1 MSELFEERLENELKA
16 LRTKNLLRKPLAFN
30 SNFLNLATND
40 YFLLRHN
47 KQVLA
52 IADEI
57 ARKYGTGSGAS
68 PLLSGY
74 LPCHQILINE
84 LLDWKHKSFGMLY
97 NSGYMANQ
105 ALVKNLPGKHDL
117 ILVDRLIHHSISQAL
132 NRGSTKFKR
141 YDHLDLCH
149 LEELLSDNTS
159 NYDTIFVITESIFS
173 MDGDY
178 PDLKRL
184 VELKKKYHFV
194 LILDEAHGTGILGNS
209 GAGLAE
215 ETGTSNEVDI
225 IIGTF
230 GKSLAGMGAYV
241 LTNLLPIIEY
251 LTNKAGEYIYST
263 FLSPHQTGVALA
275 SIDVVRNAHK
285 KRESLKIL
293 SRWLRSRL
301 VEYID
306 VQTNHNTPIIPLI
319 VGSNNFTLKLQAL
332 FLKKDILVGAVRP
345 PTVPLGSS
353 RIRLSLNSE
362 LSKEKLEPLISIIK
376 EWSKK

>member
-1 MSELFEERLENELKA
+1 MPKLFEERLKNELKS
-16 LRTKNLLRKPLAFN
+16 LHTKNLFREPLPLIKK
-30 SNFLNLATND
+30 SLNLATND

-47 KQVLA
+47 KQVLE
-52 IADEI
+52 IADTM

-74 LPCHQILINE
+74 LPCHQMLINK
-84 LLDWKHKSFGMLY
+84 LLDWKQKKFGMLF
-97 NSGYMANQ
+97 NSGFMANQ
-105 ALVKNLPGKHDL
+105 ALVKNLPGKNDL
-117 ILVDRLIHHSISQAL
+117 ILVDKYIHHSIAQAL

-141 YDHLDLCH
+141 YNHLDLGH
-149 LEELLSDNTS
+149 LEELLSDNS
-159 NYDTIFVITESIFS
+159 SRYQTIFVITESIFS

-184 VELKKKYHFV
+184 VELKKKYPFL
-194 LILDEAHGTGILGNS
+194 LILDEAHGTGILGKS

-215 ETGTSNEVDI
+215 ETATSNEVDI

-263 FLSPHQTGVALA
+263 FLSPYHTGVALA
-275 SIDVVRNAHK
+275 SIDVVKNAHE
-285 KRESLKIL
+285 KRESIKLL
-293 SRWLRSRL
+293 SSWLRNRL
-301 VEYID
+301 IEYID
-306 VQTNHNTPIIPLI
+306 VQTNYNTPIIPLI
-319 VGSNNFTLKLQAL
+319 VGSNNSALKLQRL
-332 FLKKDILVGAVRP
+332 FLNNGTLVGAVRP
-345 PTVPLGSS
+345 PTVPLDSS

-362 LSKEKLEPLISIIK
+362 LSKEKLEPLISTIK
-376 EWSKK
+376 KWSKK

>member
-1 MSELFEERLENELKA
+1 MPELFEKRLENELKA
-16 LRTKNLLRKPLAFN
+16 LRAKNLLRKPLAFN
-30 SNFLNLATND
+30 NNFLNLTTND

-57 ARKYGTGSGAS
+57 AQKYGTGSGAS

-74 LPCHQILINE
+74 LPCHQMLINE

-117 ILVDRLIHHSISQAL
+117 ILVDRFIHHSIAQAL

-149 LEELLSDNTS
+149 LEELLSNNIN

-184 VELKKKYHFV
+184 VELKKKYPFI
-194 LILDEAHGTGILGNS
+194 LILDEAHGTGVLGSS

-215 ETGTSNEVDI
+215 ETGTFNEVDI

-263 FLSPHQTGVALA
+263 FLSPHQAGVALA
-275 SIDVVRNAHK
+275 TIKMVRNADG
-285 KRESLKIL
+285 KRESLKLI
-293 SRWLRSRL
+293 SHWLRNRL
-301 VEYID
+301 AEYIN
-306 VQTNHNTPIIPLI
+306 VQTNYNTPIIPI
-319 VGSNNFTLKLQAL
+319 IMGDSISTLKLQTL
-332 FLKKDILVGAVRP
+332 FLKKGIIVGAVRP
-345 PTVPLGSS
+345 PTVPRGSS

-362 LSKEKLEPLISIIK
+362 LSKEKLEPLISTIK
-376 EWSKK
+376 ECSKK

>member
-1 MSELFEERLENELKA
+1 MPKSFEERLKNELKG
-16 LRTKNLLRKPLAFN
+16 LHTENLFREPLALN
-30 SNFLNLATND
+30 KNFLNLASND
-40 YFLLRHN
+40 YFLLRNN
-47 KQVLA
+47 KQVLE
-52 IADEI
+52 IADTV

-68 PLLSGY
+68 PLLSGF
-74 LPCHQILINE
+74 LPCHQMLIKK
-84 LLDWKHKSFGMLY
+84 LLDWKRKNFGMLF

-105 ALVKNLPGKHDL
+105 ALVKSLPGKNDL
-117 ILVDRLIHHSISQAL
+117 ILVDKFIHHSIAQAL
-132 NRGSTKFKR
+132 NRGSTRFKR
-141 YDHLDLCH
+141 YNHLDMCH

-184 VELKKKYHFV
+184 VELKKKYPFV
-194 LILDEAHGTGILGNS
+194 LILDDAHGTGVLGIS

-241 LTNLLPIIEY
+241 LTNLLPVIEY

-275 SIDVVRNAHK
+275 SIDIIKNAHK
-285 KRESLKIL
+285 KRESLKLL
-293 SRWLRSRL
+293 SGWLRSRL

-306 VQTNHNTPIIPLI
+306 VQSNQNTPIIPLI
-319 VGSNNFTLKLQAL
+319 VGSNYSTLKLQSL
-332 FLKKDILVGAVRP
+332 FLKKGIIVGAVRP
-345 PTVPLGSS
+345 PTVPRESS

-362 LSKEKLEPLISIIK
+362 LSKEELEPLISNIK

>member
-1 MSELFEERLENELKA
+1 MPELFEERLENELKA

-57 ARKYGTGSGAS
+57 AQKYGTGSGAS

-74 LPCHQILINE
+74 LPCHQMLINE

-117 ILVDRLIHHSISQAL
+117 ILVDRFIHHSIAQAL
-132 NRGSTKFKR
+132 NRGSAKFKR
-141 YDHLDLCH
+141 YDHLDLCQ
-149 LEELLSDNTS
+149 LEELLSDNIN

-184 VELKKKYHFV
+184 VELKKKYPFI
-194 LILDEAHGTGILGNS
+194 LILDEAHGTGVLGSS

-215 ETGTSNEVDI
+215 ETGTFNEVDI

-263 FLSPHQTGVALA
+263 FLSPHQAGVALA
-275 SIDVVRNAHK
+275 TINIVRNADE
-285 KRESLKIL
+285 KRESLKLI
-293 SRWLRSRL
+293 SHWLRNEL
-301 VEYID
+301 AEHIN
-306 VQTNHNTPIIPLI
+306 VQTNYNTPIIPI
-319 VGSNNFTLKLQAL
+319 IMGDSISTLKLQTL
-332 FLKKDILVGAVRP
+332 LLNKGIVVGAVRP
-345 PTVPLGSS
+345 PTVPCGSS

-362 LSKEKLEPLISIIK
+362 LSKEELEPLISIFK
-376 EWSKK
+376 ECSKK

>member
-1 MSELFEERLENELKA
+1 MPKSFEERLKDEIKDLHKD
-16 LRTKNLLRKPLAFN
+16 NLFREPLALN
-30 SNFLNLATND
+30 KNFLNLATND

-47 KQVLA
+47 KQVLEF
-52 IADEI
+52 ADTV

-74 LPCHQILINE
+74 LPCHQMLINK
-84 LLDWKHKSFGMLY
+84 LVGWKQKKFGMLF
-97 NSGYMANQ
+97 NSGFMANQ
-105 ALVKNLPGKHDL
+105 ALIKNLPGKHDL
-117 ILVDRLIHHSISQAL
+117 ILVDKFIHHSIAQAL
-132 NRGSTKFKR
+132 NRGSTRFKR
-141 YDHLDLCH
+141 YNHLDLCH

-215 ETGTSNEVDI
+215 DTGTSNEVDI

-301 VEYID
+301 V
-306 VQTNHNTPIIPLI
+306 
-319 VGSNNFTLKLQAL
+319 
-332 FLKKDILVGAVRP
+332 
-345 PTVPLGSS
+345 
-353 RIRLSLNSE
+353 
-362 LSKEKLEPLISIIK
+362 
-376 EWSKK
+376 

>member
-1 MSELFEERLENELKA
+1 MPKSFEERLKNELKDFH
-16 LRTKNLLRKPLAFN
+16 TENLFREPLAFN
-30 SNFLNLATND
+30 KNFLNLATND
-40 YFLLRHN
+40 YFLLRYN
-47 KQVLA
+47 KQVLET
-52 IADEI
+52 ADAV

-68 PLLSGY
+68 PLLSGF
-74 LPCHQILINE
+74 LPCHQMLINK
-84 LLDWKHKSFGMLY
+84 LLGWKHKNFGMLF
-97 NSGYMANQ
+97 NSGFMANQ

-117 ILVDRLIHHSISQAL
+117 ILVDKLIHHSIAQAL
-132 NRGSTKFKR
+132 NRGYTRFKR
-141 YDHLDLCH
+141 YNHLDLCH
-149 LEELLSDNTS
+149 LEELLSDNTN

-184 VELKKKYHFV
+184 VELKKKYPFV
-194 LILDEAHGTGILGNS
+194 LILDEAHGTGIFGNS

-263 FLSPHQTGVALA
+263 FLSPHQAGVALA
-275 SIDVVRNAHK
+275 SIDVVRNAHE
-285 KRESLKIL
+285 KRESLKLL

-306 VQTNHNTPIIPLI
+306 VQTNHNTPIIPI
-319 VGSNNFTLKLQAL
+319 ITGNNDDTLKLRAL
-332 FLKKDILVGAVRP
+332 FLKKDIIVGAVRP
-345 PTVPLGSS
+345 PTVPRGSS

-362 LSKEKLEPLISIIK
+362 LSKEKLEPLISIVK